1 MEHVEAR
8 AHMAGPVSPLE
19 GVGSMV
25 GKEVLAWMEK
35 VQPCA
40 ISTSLGS
47 RAAPVANCSTWLG
60 FGLGSGLGSGSV
72 VGVRVGARVR
82 VGVRVSGQG
91 QG

>member
-1 MEHVEAR
+1 MVLEQVEAR
-8 AHMAGPVSPLE
+8 AHMAGSVRPLE

-35 VQPCA
+35 VHPCA

-60 FGLGSGLGSGSV
+60 CGSGL
-72 VGVRVGARVR
+72 RLA
-82 VGVRVSGQG
+82 
-91 QG
+91 